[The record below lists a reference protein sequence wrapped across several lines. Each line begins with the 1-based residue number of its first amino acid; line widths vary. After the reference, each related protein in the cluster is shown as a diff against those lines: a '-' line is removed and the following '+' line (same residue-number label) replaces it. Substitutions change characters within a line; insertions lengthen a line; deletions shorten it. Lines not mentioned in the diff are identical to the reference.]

1 MSVSRFRKKR
11 LAIPNSSFLIP
22 NFIRSLLVRGVD
34 DFHKVG
40 GLSSPQSTLRA
51 ERPDGH
57 FLLRSLAAPLQMG
70 PAALGS
76 HLGGNSAADQAAVL
90 VVAKSASGGTP

>member
-1 MSVSRFRKKR
+1 MEYLHSLLSTLHSRRN
-11 LAIPNSSFLIP
+11 L
-22 NFIRSLLVRGVD
+22 LLVRGVD
-34 DFHKVG
+34 DLHEVG

-76 HLGGNSAADQAAVL
+76 HLGGNSTADQAAVCPSWL
-90 VVAKSASGGTP
+90 TPAGSPVIL